1 MSNLNSLLFYI
12 ISFSISALL
21 LFLSQYS
28 KKKSNGATQFFAVL
42 SLSIPILISGLRYE
56 VGSDF
61 HNYMRSFG
69 RASSNSYS
77 DFLSSGNMEIGFFT
91 LQKIASW
98 SNDPRMMFI
107 LASTITVLFVYL
119 AIRSHDSKIFISV
132 SFLMYLFI
140 LFPTS
145 LNIMRQEIAL
155 AIVFYS
161 LKFIFKRRFFKFLFF
176 SLLASSFHI
185 TALVILPFY
194 FMFSYFKGELN
205 SKDKKFVFIR
215 VIFTVITLI
224 FVINFDYF
232 LSMLSNVGGFEK
244 FDDYATQVD
253 RGSNREILLKV
264 LIFAVV
270 LTFSR
275 KLVEFDSRN
284 KLYVFFLGVDILLT
298 LVGFWNPFVKRV
310 TLYFNIVQI
319 LVIPSIITILV
330 HRLEKYVGVSIILFY
345 CLGYFVLVYYIL
357 GQSKVIPYNINL

>member
-12 ISFSISALL
+12 ILFSISALF

-28 KKKSNGATQFFAVL
+28 KKKRNGATHFFAL
-42 SLSIPILISGLRYE
+42 ISLSIPILISGLRYE

-61 HNYMRSFG
+61 HNYIRSFG
-69 RASSNSYS
+69 RASINSYS
-77 DFLSSGNMEIGFFT
+77 DFLISGNMEVGFFT

-107 LASTITVLFVYL
+107 LASSITVIFVYL
-119 AIRSHDSKIFISV
+119 AIKSHDSKVFISV

-161 LKFIFKRRFFKFLFF
+161 LKFIFERKFSKFLFF
-176 SLLASSFHI
+176 NLLAASFHI
-185 TALVILPFY
+185 TALVIIPFY
-194 FMFSYFKGELN
+194 FMFSYFNGELS
-205 SKDKKFVFIR
+205 SKDKKFVLIR
-215 VIFTVITLI
+215 TIFTVVTLI

-244 FDDYATQVD
+244 FDDYATQLD
-253 RGSNREILLKV
+253 RGSNREILLKLLLFV
-264 LIFAVV
+264 VV
-270 LTFSR
+270 LTFRR
-275 KLVEFDSRN
+275 KLVEFDNRN
-284 KLYVFFLGVDILLT
+284 KLYIFFLGIDILLT

-310 TLYFNIVQI
+310 TLYFNVVQI
-319 LVIPSIITILV
+319 LVIPSIISILINK
-330 HRLEKYVGVSIILFY
+330 LEKYVVVSIILFY
-345 CLGYFVLVYYIL
+345 CLGYFVLVYYVL